1 MKKIIS
7 LMLSFLITSSL
18 VIGCSNT
25 KEDNS
30 DKSETIQKSTE
41 KVTVNMGAPDGL
53 PAIAIA
59 KLSQENP
66 KIKDNYEVKY
76 NLEATSDALS
86 TDVMKENLDMAIVP
100 SNMAATAYNKTS
112 NYQILGTVGMG
123 SFYLVSSDKDVTGLN
138 DSLKNKEVG
147 SIGKNLTPD
156 ITVQALLKEQ
166 KVDTSKITFNYSNE
180 ASDLVSLMATGKLT
194 TGIVPEPAL
203 SGLLAKNSNLK
214 VICAVNDIW
223 KDVYKNE
230 NGYAEITLKNEKTE
244 TNSVKWKKQGN
255 ENVILTY
262 IYDANVD
269 LSNIDITA
277 QEKVSLYNDKEI
289 TSNEGKVKL

>member
-30 DKSETIQKSTE
+30 DKSETTQKSTE

-86 TDVMKENLDMAIVP
+86 TDVMKENLD
-100 SNMAATAYNKTS
+100 T
-112 NYQILGTVGMG
+112 
-123 SFYLVSSDKDVTGLN
+123 
-138 DSLKNKEVG
+138 
-147 SIGKNLTPD
+147 
-156 ITVQALLKEQ
+156 
-166 KVDTSKITFNYSNE
+166 YSQ
-180 ASDLVSLMATGKLT
+180 MIMT
-194 TGIVPEPAL
+194 T
-203 SGLLAKNSNLK
+203 
-214 VICAVNDIW
+214 
-223 KDVYKNE
+223 
-230 NGYAEITLKNEKTE
+230 
-244 TNSVKWKKQGN
+244 TNCF
-255 ENVILTY
+255 
-262 IYDANVD
+262 
-269 LSNIDITA
+269 
-277 QEKVSLYNDKEI
+277 
-289 TSNEGKVKL
+289 